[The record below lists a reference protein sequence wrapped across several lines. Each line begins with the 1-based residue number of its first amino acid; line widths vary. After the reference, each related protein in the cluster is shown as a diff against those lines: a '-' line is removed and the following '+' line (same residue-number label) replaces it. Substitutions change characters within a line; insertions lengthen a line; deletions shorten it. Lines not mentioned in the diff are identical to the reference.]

1 MISSFW
7 SLCRACPSLP
17 VEKLHTEYRST
28 FQWHTSSDVGSKGN
42 CTGISHA
49 VVKQPAQSSKTLPFW
64 SGGQGGEERRGGKRV
79 NITNVN
85 NAGVNEWWL
94 KPSSA
99 TTTETHRSQ
108 NHAQQTRGHSKFE
121 TQLPSEESGPKKSVS
136 MGTFRATNNF
146 DSATIPQTHHL
157 THNIALQN
165 NNADTAAVGG
175 IEPNIHNMDT
185 FKGPDFSLEW
195 TENKGGY
202 REMSHSY
209 EAPTT
214 LQADAVGIK
223 TKEYKSEYKKQF
235 RPFSQYEYVDG
246 KFFKKKGDQD
256 TPNPWYKE
264 VIELRKK
271 AGDYR
276 FRGWGTEFVPQHSS
290 DAYHQHVWDQVS
302 KQPSLAALA
311 LITTTTKKSIS
322 KEDKEKENVRNKSMP
337 KRSLSRPNTATPKH
351 PISDF
356 KMKDSEAV
364 QGAKK
369 KYDGPPSTASSRAS
383 RGKARSQS
391 AGPGGRSPRKMATHH
406 SVLSKEREILDL
418 NKPATRHPRPTT
430 LATSPRPKASSD
442 KGHRSMDVNSK
453 LVKTLQFNGSADP
466 SFGFSEPIIKS
477 PPEPTRVKSPEQV
490 ILRSPD
496 PVNWTVPLDT
506 TKSFTVTQNIR
517 DAPPSPRFRAG
528 DARLQGVDSSRSGP
542 GSGFPS
548 SAGSKTS
555 SPSMSSF
562 SPRSAPPAQK
572 PKSAQSGTKP
582 SQPPPMQRPVSSG
595 TKLPDKPPHQTQS
608 VLAGGD
614 RKPPVKSTPYN
625 LNGSGTNKTVLDNRK
640 PDDNAN
646 NNKPPTTTT
655 TTTSSIRPAPAKP
668 QPQVDNA
675 RKPIPGSTLQCLE
688 DPQFMFDPTPKLTPQ
703 PAAAA
708 VQKPYVSRVTSP
720 PTSTPPV
727 AAPRG
732 SIRVLE
738 APMTSPPPVPP
749 TGFVPPAPVSS
760 SATAKRPG
768 VGSSQISD
776 SLPQTSSTN
785 PKQATGSKLPSY
797 KVLDAP
803 EPAEMYK
810 SIGPSTTTA
819 TPMTTSTTSVTP
831 AAGTTASP
839 ASSGG
844 KSKHKFD
851 FKFWGKSKDNE
862 K

>member
-1 MISSFW
+1 
-7 SLCRACPSLP
+7 
-17 VEKLHTEYRST
+17 
-28 FQWHTSSDVGSKGN
+28 
-42 CTGISHA
+42 
-49 VVKQPAQSSKTLPFW
+49 
-64 SGGQGGEERRGGKRV
+64 
-79 NITNVN
+79 
-85 NAGVNEWWL
+85 
-94 KPSSA
+94 
-99 TTTETHRSQ
+99 
-108 NHAQQTRGHSKFE
+108 
-121 TQLPSEESGPKKSVS
+121 
-136 MGTFRATNNF
+136 
-146 DSATIPQTHHL
+146 
-157 THNIALQN
+157 
-165 NNADTAAVGG
+165 
-175 IEPNIHNMDT
+175 MD
-185 FKGPDFSLEW
+185 L
-195 TENKGGY
+195 
-202 REMSHSY
+202 
-209 EAPTT
+209 
-214 LQADAVGIK
+214 L
-223 TKEYKSEYKKQF
+223 
-235 RPFSQYEYVDG
+235 
-246 KFFKKKGDQD
+246 
-256 TPNPWYKE
+256 
-264 VIELRKK
+264 
-271 AGDYR
+271 
-276 FRGWGTEFVPQHSS
+276 
-290 DAYHQHVWDQVS
+290 
-302 KQPSLAALA
+302 
-311 LITTTTKKSIS
+311 
-322 KEDKEKENVRNKSMP
+322 
-337 KRSLSRPNTATPKH
+337 
-351 PISDF
+351 
-356 KMKDSEAV
+356 
-364 QGAKK
+364 
-369 KYDGPPSTASSRAS
+369 
-383 RGKARSQS
+383 
-391 AGPGGRSPRKMATHH
+391 
-406 SVLSKEREILDL
+406 
-418 NKPATRHPRPTT
+418 
-430 LATSPRPKASSD
+430 
-442 KGHRSMDVNSK
+442 
-453 LVKTLQFNGSADP
+453 
-466 SFGFSEPIIKS
+466 
-477 PPEPTRVKSPEQV
+477 
-490 ILRSPD
+490 
-496 PVNWTVPLDT
+496 
-506 TKSFTVTQNIR
+506 
-517 DAPPSPRFRAG
+517 G